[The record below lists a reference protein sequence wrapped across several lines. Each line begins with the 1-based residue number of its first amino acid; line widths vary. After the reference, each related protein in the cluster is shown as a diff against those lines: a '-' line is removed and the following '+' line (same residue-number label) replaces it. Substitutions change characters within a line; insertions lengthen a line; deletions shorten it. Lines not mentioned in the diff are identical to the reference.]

1 MAMSI
6 HFIALQLNLRILQR
20 LMKHFK
26 PALFLLLLLLMPCS
40 LILNAQE
47 DVPGR
52 IPEYTIPYEYP
63 TVDGIKEVLNRVR
76 RYYESTCDLKI
87 IDSRTDKEITDFT
100 IPNKDARVSRGFA
113 GSWDYTHGVVLSAF
127 EYIDDVTGDPSFFA
141 NNTRFYDKVTET
153 LPYFIKNREVFG
165 KEARGG
171 WGRTPDF
178 HALDDCGSMGAAMIK
193 TYLKDKNDDYLELIN
208 ITADYISNRQFRLD
222 DGTLARHRPQYHSI
236 WVDDLYMSVPS
247 SRRNCS
253 AYCLKIMRAGT
264 RFSTYIVQ

>member
-1 MAMSI
+1 M
-6 HFIALQLNLRILQR
+6 
-20 LMKHFK
+20 
-26 PALFLLLLLLMPCS
+26 
-40 LILNAQE
+40 
-47 DVPGR
+47 
-52 IPEYTIPYEYP
+52 
-63 TVDGIKEVLNRVR
+63 
-76 RYYESTCDLKI
+76 
-87 IDSRTDKEITDFT
+87 
-100 IPNKDARVSRGFA
+100 
-113 GSWDYTHGVVLSAF
+113 
-127 EYIDDVTGDPSFFA
+127 
-141 NNTRFYDKVTET
+141 
-153 LPYFIKNREVFG
+153 KNRERFG
-165 KEARGG
+165 SEARYG